1 MATRKPKKA
10 TRIVTTIAMI
20 VARLHISYDRGTAR
34 NNAPDL
40 GLDSVPEKTSDGTG
54 LVRGL
59 GSHYRSEE
67 ARNEA
72 TRFAKEEARI
82 RTEFRRSF
90 MAAPMDGYYIL
101 PEADA
106 GRELL
111 ASLDVDPGVTVGCSE
126 WVIETSGEERP
137 PEELIE
143 WGDKVKR
150 QIADVPLGRSKVP
163 DAGGLKLLERLA
175 SCPVLDDST
184 RDEIMSL
191 IKDAKIE
198 AITRVELKRELKIL
212 DVKVGIPTVPRRVP
226 VAAAVPAALAGLD
239 APTATKPRRGPG
251 IASKP
256 EPVAAAKAA
265 DAGAA

>member
-1 MATRKPKKA
+1 MARKPKKP

-20 VARLHISYDRGTAR
+20 VARLHISYDRGTKR

-40 GLDSVPEKTSDGTG
+40 GLDSIPEKTSDGTG

-59 GSHYRSEE
+59 GSHYRSAE
-67 ARNEA
+67 ARSEA
-72 TRFAKEEARI
+72 QRLAKEETRI

-106 GRELL
+106 GRQLL
-111 ASLDVDPGVTVGCSE
+111 DTLDVDPGVTVGCSE

-143 WGDKVKR
+143 WSEKVKR
-150 QIADVPLGRSKVP
+150 QIADVPLGRSKAP
-163 DAGGLKLLERLA
+163 DADGLKLLSRLA
-175 SCPVLDDST
+175 ACPVLDEST
-184 RDEIMSL
+184 RTEIMAL
-191 IKDAKIE
+191 IADAKLE

-212 DVKVGIPTVPRRVP
+212 DVKVGIPTAPRRTP
-226 VAAAVPAALAGLD
+226 VVAAVPDALAGLG
-239 APTATKPRRGPG
+239 TATKPRRGPG

-256 EPVAAAKAA
+256 EVAEAAPA